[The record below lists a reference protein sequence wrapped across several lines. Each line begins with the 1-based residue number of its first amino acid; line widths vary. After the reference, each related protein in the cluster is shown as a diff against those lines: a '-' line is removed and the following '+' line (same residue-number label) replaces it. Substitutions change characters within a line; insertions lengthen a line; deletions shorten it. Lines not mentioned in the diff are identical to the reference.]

1 MGIYRIFGRRGTTMG
16 GIYNKPAEMP
26 GPPAWLHYA
35 RVEDVNAATEAVRQH
50 GGQVLHGPVEV
61 PGGDWV
67 TMFMDPQGGPSAVHQ
82 VKSA

>member
-1 MGIYRIFGRRGTTMG
+1 MG
-16 GIYNKPAEMP
+16 GIFRKPAEMP

-35 RVEDVNAATEAVRQH
+35 RVADVNAAVEAVKQQ
-50 GGQVLHGPVEV
+50 GGQVLNGPMEV

-67 TMFMDPQGGPSAVHQ
+67 AQILDPQGGPTAVHQ